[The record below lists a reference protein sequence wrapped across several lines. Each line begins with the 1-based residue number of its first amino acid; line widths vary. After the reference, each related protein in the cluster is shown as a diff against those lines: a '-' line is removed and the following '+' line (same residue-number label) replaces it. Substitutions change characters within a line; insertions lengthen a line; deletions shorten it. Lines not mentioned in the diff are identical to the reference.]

1 VADKDGSPARD
12 VVPLRVARILGV
24 GTLGVVALVALGVV
38 LMLVSGRAP
47 LQQPGAPLDVGR
59 LGGDVAA
66 LRPEGFL
73 WPALLLTIA
82 LPVGRLTLAVL
93 GYARSTDRRL
103 PLVAA
108 AALGVLAL
116 SVALALATR

>member
-1 VADKDGSPARD
+1 M
-12 VVPLRVARILGV
+12 PLRVARFLGA
-24 GTLGVVALVALGVV
+24 GTLAVVALVAAGVV
-38 LMLVSGRAP
+38 LMLVTGRAP
-47 LQQPGAPLDVGR
+47 LQQSGAPLDIGR
-59 LGGDVAA
+59 LPADLAA
-66 LRPEGFL
+66 LRPEAFL

-82 LPVGRLTLAVL
+82 LPVGRLALAMV
-93 GYARSTDRRL
+93 GYAGSADRRL